1 VDDIREGALDR
12 RGLLIER
19 VYAKEPLFA
28 VYGTREGPQVQFAE
42 DAKVSAVQREAYA
55 AIDPLIVEIATLL
68 SQWRGYTIRGAER
81 RTAGAIRAALCGYP
95 KTAMTTLEEV
105 KALVIAERELRGRAW
120 TLLFSFSTAL
130 AITLALVVTVRLQAH
145 LVFFDLWTKDFPSLP
160 PWAVVVLAGMVGALF
175 SSTIA
180 VREKS
185 LAANLNR
192 LENFVDGASRVFV
205 GAVAAV
211 ALFIFFK
218 AGLIPSVKVGEYEL
232 KAETIENND
241 KLLLTLGFLA
251 GFLERLVPDL
261 LKKK

>member
-1 VDDIREGALDR
+1 V
-12 RGLLIER
+12 
-19 VYAKEPLFA
+19 V
-28 VYGTREGPQVQFAE
+28 
-42 DAKVSAVQREAYA
+42 
-55 AIDPLIVEIATLL
+55 
-68 SQWRGYTIRGAER
+68 
-81 RTAGAIRAALCGYP
+81 
-95 KTAMTTLEEV
+95 
-105 KALVIAERELRGRAW
+105 LVIAERELRGRAW

-145 LVFFDLWTKDFPSLP
+145 LVFFDPWTKDFPSLP

-218 AGLIPSVKVGEYEL
+218 AGLIPSDRDQW
-232 KAETIENND
+232 ARN
-241 KLLLTLGFLA
+241 
-251 GFLERLVPDL
+251 
-261 LKKK
+261 